1 MSYFEGMKRLP
12 GVPVGRAAYSDR
24 MAYIGAELSRLVY
37 EPFTPDA
44 SLTEILKKL
53 GKAKNDTERKELLG
67 AWSNRLQSANCQ
79 LADGIRQILRENHFE
94 PIAFYDKSE
103 TQAFLAR
110 MDEGAGRK
118 VLILCFRGTEMNP
131 WDIATDLKFTLVPT
145 DSQGRVHAGFK
156 QAFDYIRADLE
167 RDLSRHSDHPL
178 YTFGHSL
185 GGALALIC
193 TRELNARGHGAT
205 YVYGAPRTGDR
216 PYFNKVKTPIY
227 RLEIGGDPVPM
238 VPFGYGF
245 NGLLALLKL
254 IPINGTLHIARWL
267 QSKFLGYCHTGFRV
281 FIKHAANLPDAHDI
295 GFKNMRVDQS
305 VNIFWR
311 ISSIWRAWL
320 GSFPNFKQ
328 IAGFHSIKLYSDM
341 LQAHMFRRNL
351 DELRDSPELGSAVT
365 EAAAAPEE
373 TVRET
378 ETEGA

>member
-44 SLTEILKKL
+44 SLTDILKEL

-67 AWSNRLQSANCQ
+67 AWSNHLQSANCQ
-79 LADGIRQILRENHFE
+79 LADGIRTILRENHFE
-94 PIAFYDKSE
+94 PIAFYDRSE

-118 VLILCFRGTEMNP
+118 VLTLCFRGTEMNP
-131 WDIATDLKFTLVPT
+131 WDIAANLKFTLEPSG
-145 DSQGRVHAGFK
+145 DQGRVHAGFK
-156 QAFDYIRADLE
+156 QAFEYIRGDLE
-167 RDLSRHSDHPL
+167 RDLDRHPDHPL
-178 YTFGHSL
+178 YSFGHSL

-216 PYFNKVKTPIY
+216 LYFSSVKTPIY

-254 IPINGTLHIARWL
+254 IPINGTLQIARWL
-267 QSKFLGYCHTGFRV
+267 QSRFLGYYHTGFRV
-281 FIKHAANLPDAHDI
+281 FIKHAANRPDSHKI
-295 GFKNMRVDQS
+295 GFRNMRVDQS

-311 ISSIWRAWL
+311 INCIWRAWL

-328 IAGFHSIKLYSDM
+328 IASFHSIKLYSDM

-351 DELRDSPELGSAVT
+351 DQLLDAADGALEPPRATAQPQPE
-365 EAAAAPEE
+365 
-373 TVRET
+373 RET
-378 ETEGA
+378 ELEGV